1 MYQVIEK
8 RGEKENII
16 RKTMKSLSDCH
27 EVIKMR
33 LNYLHRF
40 NNYDHTFYI
49 MEEGRVIYSHQD
61 KEAKLPFGSPVELT
75 LVKGRDGKRMVTQKR
90 YYDDEGEIRISSVMP
105 DIDPNEYAI
114 EFFLVFERLFNH
126 NGKLYILEGSDPKI
140 SGNYELLSRF
150 IEEYKI

>member
-49 MEEGRVIYSHQD
+49 IEEGRVIYSHQD

-75 LVKGRDGKRMVTQKR
+75 FVRGKDGKRMVTQKR

>member
-8 RGEKENII
+8 RGEKENVI

-75 LVKGRDGKRMVTQKR
+75 FVMGKDGKRMVAQKR
-90 YYDDEGEIRISSVMP
+90 YYNDEGEIRPSSVMP
-105 DIDPNEYAI
+105 DVDPNEYAI

-126 NGKLYILEGSDPKI
+126 NGKLYILNGSDPKI
-140 SGNYELLSRF
+140 LGNYDLLSRF

>member
-16 RKTMKSLSDCH
+16 RKAMKSLSDCH
-27 EVIKMR
+27 KVIKMR

-49 MEEGRVIYSHQD
+49 MEEGRVLYSHQD
-61 KEAKLPFGSPVELT
+61 KEAKLPFGSPVELDF
-75 LVKGRDGKRMVTQKR
+75 VKGRDGKRMVTQKR
-90 YYDDEGEIRISSVMP
+90 YYDDEGEIRLSPVMP
-105 DIDPNEYAI
+105 DVDPNEYAI

>member
-49 MEEGRVIYSHQD
+49 MEEGRVIYSHKD

-75 LVKGRDGKRMVTQKR
+75 FVKGREGKRMVTQKR

>member
-40 NNYDHTFYI
+40 NNCDHTFYI
-49 MEEGRVIYSHQD
+49 MEEGRVLYSHQD
-61 KEAKLPFGSPVELT
+61 KEAKLPFGSPVEIT
-75 LVKGRDGKRMVTQKR
+75 FVEGRDGKRMVTQKR
-90 YYDDEGEIRISSVMP
+90 YYDDEGEFRPSSVMP
-105 DIDPNEYAI
+105 DVDPNEYAI

-126 NGKLYILEGSDPKI
+126 NGKLYILDGSDPKI

>member
-49 MEEGRVIYSHQD
+49 MEEGRIIYSHQD
-61 KEAKLPFGSPVELT
+61 KEAKLPLGSPVELT
-75 LVKGRDGKRMVTQKR
+75 FVKGRDGKRMVTQKR
-90 YYDDEGEIRISSVMP
+90 YYDDEGEIRLSSVMP
-105 DIDPNEYAI
+105 DVDPNEYAI

-140 SGNYELLSRF
+140 SGNYKLLSRF

>member
-75 LVKGRDGKRMVTQKR
+75 FVKGRDGKRMVTQKR

>member
-8 RGEKENII
+8 RGEKENVI

-40 NNYDHTFYI
+40 NNYDHTYYI
-49 MEEGRVIYSHQD
+49 MEEGRVLYSYQD

-90 YYDDEGEIRISSVMP
+90 YYDDEGEIRLSSVMP
-105 DIDPNEYAI
+105 DIDTKEYAI
-114 EFFLVFERLFNH
+114 DFFLVVERLFNH
-126 NGKLYILEGSDPKI
+126 NGELYILNGSDPQI
-140 SGNYELLSRF
+140 SDNYELLSRF
-150 IEEYKI
+150 IEKCKI

>member
-8 RGEKENII
+8 RGEKENVI

-61 KEAKLPFGSPVELT
+61 KEAKLPFGSPVELDF
-75 LVKGRDGKRMVTQKR
+75 VRGKDGKRMIAQKR
-90 YYDDEGEIRISSVMP
+90 YYDDEGEIRLSSVMP
-105 DIDPNEYAI
+105 DVDPNEYAI

-126 NGKLYILEGSDPKI
+126 NGKLYILDGSDPKI

>member
-61 KEAKLPFGSPVELT
+61 KEAKLPLGSPVELT
-75 LVKGRDGKRMVTQKR
+75 FVKGRDGKRMVTQKR
-90 YYDDEGEIRISSVMP
+90 YYDDEGEIRLSSVMP

>member
-1 MYQVIEK
+1 MYQAIEK

-49 MEEGRVIYSHQD
+49 IEEGRVIYSHQD

-75 LVKGRDGKRMVTQKR
+75 FVRGKDGKRMVTQKR

>member
-61 KEAKLPFGSPVELT
+61 KEAKLPLGSPVELT
-75 LVKGRDGKRMVTQKR
+75 FVKGRDGKRMVTQKR
-90 YYDDEGEIRISSVMP
+90 YYDDEGEIRLSSVMP
-105 DIDPNEYAI
+105 DVDPNEYAI

>member
-16 RKTMKSLSDCH
+16 RKAMKSLSDCH
-27 EVIKMR
+27 KVIKMR

-49 MEEGRVIYSHQD
+49 MEEGRVLYSHQD

-75 LVKGRDGKRMVTQKR
+75 FVMGKDGKRMVAQKR
-90 YYDDEGEIRISSVMP
+90 YYNDEGEIRPSSVMP
-105 DIDPNEYAI
+105 DVDPNKYAI

-126 NGKLYILEGSDPKI
+126 NGKLYILNGSDPKI
-140 SGNYELLSRF
+140 LGNYDLLSRF

>member
-49 MEEGRVIYSHQD
+49 IEEGRVIYSHQD
-61 KEAKLPFGSPVELT
+61 KEAKLPFGSPVEIT
-75 LVKGRDGKRMVTQKR
+75 FVRGKDGKRMVTQKR

>member
-1 MYQVIEK
+1 
-8 RGEKENII
+8 
-16 RKTMKSLSDCH
+16 
-27 EVIKMR
+27 
-33 LNYLHRF
+33 
-40 NNYDHTFYI
+40 
-49 MEEGRVIYSHQD
+49 
-61 KEAKLPFGSPVELT
+61 
-75 LVKGRDGKRMVTQKR
+75 MVTQKR

>member
-1 MYQVIEK
+1 
-8 RGEKENII
+8 
-16 RKTMKSLSDCH
+16 MKSLSDCH

-49 MEEGRVIYSHQD
+49 MEEGRALYSYQD

-75 LVKGRDGKRMVTQKR
+75 LVKGRNGKRMVTQKR

>member
-49 MEEGRVIYSHQD
+49 MEEGRVLYSYQD

-105 DIDPNEYAI
+105 DIDQNEYAI

>member
-49 MEEGRVIYSHQD
+49 IEEGRVIYSHQD

-75 LVKGRDGKRMVTQKR
+75 FVKGRDGKRMVTQKR

-105 DIDPNEYAI
+105 DIDPNGYAI